1 LYKQSLQEEG
11 TKVTDIA
18 SNGLELELM
27 PGAMTI
33 VLPETIDD
41 EQVGI
46 VKEGNRITISWSSIL
61 DRRMTLSDEE
71 RIEGVKRLAGVWE
84 GVDKDDYSIN

>member
-1 LYKQSLQEEG
+1 M
-11 TKVTDIA
+11 TDITL
-18 SNGLELELM
+18 NGLELELM

-41 EQVGI
+41 ECIEI
-46 VKEGNRITISWSSIL
+46 VKEGNRIKISWSSIL
-61 DRRMTLSDEE
+61 DREMALSDEE

-84 GVDKDDYSIN
+84 DVDKDDYSMN